1 MYFFRNYF
9 IPQLCVSLNF
19 AFCYTRISLLQLH
32 EMKTKNCFLLF
43 FVLLIER
50 NRKRGKTFNRQSFSL
65 YWQMWKSCL
74 VLKSCVQDF
83 GSFLWIPNS
92 TTQENVCHAKQP
104 LAKSGPHFTYTEPR
118 GSCNYF
124 SSFVFVIYGTQAKR
138 APLVLGNRGGVVIS
152 FFECKKS

>member
-65 YWQMWKSCL
+65 YWQMWKSGFGSKFCIPSISNIGYFFWQPKWIAAAVKCYKYHGWNHGLFLSLFKFFCL
-74 VLKSCVQDF
+74 NSIQDLGLKSI
-83 GSFLWIPNS
+83 LHKI
-92 TTQENVCHAKQP
+92 
-104 LAKSGPHFTYTEPR
+104 
-118 GSCNYF
+118 
-124 SSFVFVIYGTQAKR
+124 
-138 APLVLGNRGGVVIS
+138 LG
-152 FFECKKS
+152 FA